1 MADIDFTDI
10 TACLGNNDAPLFLGS
25 PADTT
30 TALWKTKGFIEM
42 GTRANSDNTPATSN
56 GVAWTP
62 SNTAL
67 TTGSTFWSGLFPW
80 FTIFSGTSHTATNSR
95 VEIYDINVLIYSKSQ
110 SAWIDLTATDTK
122 NPTSANRMNYNL
134 LSIHTDGIANSRVEA
149 TSGNTSYKLDTTARR
164 PIRGYINPKS
174 FDAADTSAIFV
185 ALKTKLIVE
194 NTGLADDRA
203 SAQYLVSTGCD
214 FGPTINS
221 VRTDF
226 TPETAFPQAF
236 SSKFHLI
243 TSTEKV
249 IYSCPINPPGIETA
263 NGSDYFL
270 THGKRAHVDLR
281 WLKRNFPTQYFPRTV
296 INESQ
301 FFTKLKSSLI
311 LDRGTGDPAFTRNS
325 VATVFDDRGKL
336 ITVPVNCA
344 RFSGARFVQNL
355 LPKSVLFSD
364 ASWIKSNVGL
374 TAAILDPIGTTTATR
389 LTSSANAATVGISQN
404 IPTSQATGTNRQAS
418 IYIKRGNW
426 DWVKLT
432 ISDTTNG
439 KSRVIWVNTAT
450 MTLGQNTI
458 TNTGTWVSTATAG
471 FRILRYLATD
481 WYRISCGAK
490 NIPIGECK
498 FTFELVDGDGVTTG
512 NTTFTGI
519 AGVPAF
525 VDIWAAQFENCSIV
539 QNVPAE
545 YINSGV
551 KPIPYHGAGT
561 DGCKFSP
568 NSLSGAA
575 ILDSELLGYQFNAT
589 SITNFALWSRDLTQ
603 AAWVK
608 TGITPISANSGI
620 DDSGLALATQL
631 TATATNGTVL
641 QTLSAGAGARS
652 FSIYIKRVTGTGTVS
667 ITRNGSTWTDIT
679 SLIDSLSFTRVSI
692 DNTTVATPIVGIRL
706 GTISDSI
713 IVDFAQDENHA
724 FPTNPIYTAG
734 TTSTRAAESLT
745 YPAAGNISD
754 VKGGILA
761 TVKRDVWNKDTG
773 MLIGNSTSGLG
784 LQFNYGQPIATDG
797 LRTAFHNKKKFK
809 PGLWLAI
816 PQYNYRSDSAM
827 NAIYADLIANPN
839 IMGLSFEMF
848 WGDFQ
853 TSINGPINLSRL
865 YTIIERLAKPD
876 MGKRRYVKLV
886 FADRSFA
893 TMQDN
898 VIVPADVFNS
908 APLSGPDGP
917 DNKLHYYGYVSLN
930 KTNLN
935 GGVTTKGGFNL
946 KLWQPETR
954 TAWLAFCQKVIET
967 FDDHPSVISFGTS
980 ESAKGAEGP
989 VPGYPNGYAT
999 IGTTLN
1005 AEMSGTLVHWQNIR
1019 GLVSKTMCSPQINFP
1034 GGTNSFLENYMQDN
1048 LFQDGFDFDAPNI
1061 LDPVLRND
1069 GTTGNRGNLDY
1080 LKKDHLNIGGVFDQG
1095 NIHTILHSEGDE
1107 QVGGTFTAFEPYDYE
1122 TSATDLYNLV
1132 RTFPAN
1138 IYQITRLDAT
1148 SNSEVQE
1155 IIVNGSGGTFT
1166 LSWNGH
1172 TTAAIPWN
1180 SSPATVEAA
1189 LSAAGVVTGA
1199 TGVIVS
1205 EEHRNYKLTW
1215 RNGLGNVIQPSAS
1228 AGGLTQ
1234 SGMAGDT
1241 IKKAK
1246 VTTMTSGVL
1255 NTTSEVHRIV
1265 TNASGGTWT
1274 ISYNGQTTATIPY
1287 NATASQVQTAL
1298 DSLSNIVPGDVVV
1311 TQPERIYL
1319 LKWSNTLN
1327 NVPLSVV
1334 NGAGLTGTT
1343 ESSYVLLSHTGGI
1356 QWSHNFKGWCATHP
1370 DIVND
1375 LSGCAGMNKNIPIN
1389 SFKEAISNN
1398 SAVKMMVSWN
1408 DGEMQITSADATAI
1422 KEVAPDAFF
1431 DGFNLTNIGIGVQS
1445 SGYIKD
1451 VHIFQTTLSDPEKL
1465 ALTGSVVIPITSTM
1479 SRFLSLIL

>member
-1 MADIDFTDI
+1 
-10 TACLGNNDAPLFLGS
+10 
-25 PADTT
+25 
-30 TALWKTKGFIEM
+30 M

-80 FTIFSGTSHTATNSR
+80 FTIFSGTSHTATNTR

-149 TSGNTSYKLDTTARR
+149 ASGNTSYKLDTTARR

-185 ALKTKLIVE
+185 ALKTRLIVE

-221 VRTDF
+221 VRIDF

-236 SSKFHLI
+236 SSKFHLV

-263 NGSDYFL
+263 NGSDYFN

-281 WLKRNFPTQYFPRTV
+281 WLKRNFPTQYFPRSV

-301 FFTKLKSSLI
+301 FFSKLKSSLI
-311 LDRGTGDPAFTRNS
+311 LDRGTGNPTFTRNS

-439 KSRVIWVNTAT
+439 KTRVIWVNTAT

-458 TNTGTWVSTATAG
+458 TNTGTWVSTSTAG

-512 NTTFTGI
+512 NTTFSGI
-519 AGVPAF
+519 AGTPAF
-525 VDIWAAQFENCSIV
+525 VDIWGAQFENCSIV

-551 KPIPYHGAGT
+551 KPIPFHGAGT
-561 DGCKFSP
+561 DGCKFSS
-568 NSLSGAA
+568 NNLSGAA

-589 SITNFALWSRDLTQ
+589 AITNFALWSRDLTQ
-603 AAWVK
+603 AAWAK
-608 TGITPISANSGI
+608 SGITATAANSGI

-631 TATATNGTVL
+631 TSTATNGTVL

-667 ITRNGSTWTDIT
+667 ITRNGSTWVDVTASINSST
-679 SLIDSLSFTRVSI
+679 FTRVSI
-692 DNTTVATPIVGIRL
+692 DNTTVGTPIVGMRL

-713 IVDFAQDENHA
+713 IVDFAQDENYA
-724 FPTNPIYTAG
+724 SPTNPIYTAG
-734 TTSTRAAESLT
+734 TTATRGAETLT

-784 LQFNYGQPIATDG
+784 LQFNYGQPIASDG

-816 PQYNYRSDSAM
+816 PRYNYVSDSAM
-827 NAIYADLIANPN
+827 NTIYAELIANPN
-839 IMGLSFEMF
+839 IMGLSIEMF

-853 TSINGPINLSRL
+853 TSINGPVNLSRL
-865 YTIIERLAKPD
+865 YTIIERLAKAD
-876 MGKRRYVKLV
+876 MGKRRYVKIV
-886 FADRSFA
+886 FADRSFGPD
-893 TMQDN
+893 QDA
-898 VIVPADVFNS
+898 VMVPADVFNS
-908 APLSGPDGP
+908 APLSGVDTI
-917 DNKLHYYGYVSLN
+917 DNKLHYYGYISLN
-930 KTNLN
+930 KTNN
-935 GGVTTKGGFNL
+935 VAPIGVPKKGGLNL
-946 KLWQPETR
+946 KFWQSSTR
-954 TAWLAFCQKVIET
+954 SAYLAFIQKVIET

-980 ESAKGAEGP
+980 ESARGGEGP
-989 VPGYPNGYAT
+989 VTGYDPNNPSVGYTA

-1005 AEMSGTLVHWQNIR
+1005 AEMSGMLIHWQSMR
-1019 GLVSKTMCSPQINFP
+1019 SLTSKSMCSPQINYP

-1048 LFQDGFDFDAPNI
+1048 LFQDGFDFDAPNV
-1061 LDPVLRND
+1061 LDPNLSN
-1069 GTTGNRGNLDY
+1069 TGVGNNRGNLDY
-1080 LKKDHLNIGGVFDQG
+1080 LRDHLQIGGVVDQG
-1095 NIHTILHSEGDE
+1095 NIHVILHAEGDE
-1107 QVGGTFTAFEPYDYE
+1107 QEGTFLTNEPYDFE
-1122 TSATDLYNLV
+1122 PSPTDIYNLV

-1138 IYQITRLDAT
+1138 IYQITRHDAAPDP
-1148 SNSEVQE
+1148 EVQE
-1155 IIVNGSGGTFT
+1155 IIVNGTGGTYT

-1172 TTAAIPWN
+1172 TTAPIAYN
-1180 SSPATVEAA
+1180 ATAA
-1189 LSAAGVVTGA
+1189 TIQSALGATGVVTGT
-1199 TGVIVS
+1199 TGVTVT
-1205 EEHRNYKLTW
+1205 EEHRHYRLTW
-1215 RNGLGNVIQPSAS
+1215 RTGLGNVAQPTAS
-1228 AGGLTQ
+1228 ATGLTGT
-1234 SGMAGDT
+1234 SATLANGVG
-1241 IKKAK
+1241 KFAK
-1246 VTTMTSGVL
+1246 VTTLTAGVL
-1255 NTTSEVHRIV
+1255 NTTSEVQRII
-1265 TNASGGTWT
+1265 TNSNGGTFT
-1274 ISYNGQTTATIPY
+1274 ITYSGQTTAAIAY
-1287 NATASQVQTAL
+1287 NATAAQVQSAI
-1298 DSLSNIVPGDVVV
+1298 DALSNITPGDVVV
-1311 TQPERIYL
+1311 TQPERAYVFE
-1319 LKWSNTLN
+1319 WAVSLN
-1327 NVPLSVV
+1327 NVPLVTS
-1334 NGAGLTGTT
+1334 NDAALTGGTGVST
-1343 ESSYVLLSHTGGI
+1343 LLVQAGGLNWTHSYK
-1356 QWSHNFKGWCATHP
+1356 NWCATHP
-1370 DIVND
+1370 NIVND

-1398 SAVKMMVSWN
+1398 SVVKMMVSWN
-1408 DGEMQITSADATAI
+1408 DGEMQITSADATAL